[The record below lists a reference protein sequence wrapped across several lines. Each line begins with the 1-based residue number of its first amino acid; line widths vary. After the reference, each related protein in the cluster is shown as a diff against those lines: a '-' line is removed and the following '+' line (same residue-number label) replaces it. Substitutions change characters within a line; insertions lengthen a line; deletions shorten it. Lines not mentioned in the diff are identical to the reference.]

1 MNPRGVLATVAAS
14 PAGSTAGT
22 LAEEGRPTQAGAYAI
37 AVRETWRPAE
47 IAAGAPWGAHREVVR
62 YATLAP
68 SSLNTQPWK
77 FRVRSGELFVH
88 PDFTR
93 RMLLAD
99 PDDERLFMALGCA
112 AENASIAARAFGMNG
127 TVAYHPSGL
136 GGLRVELA
144 AAAHIE
150 PSALFHAIPRR
161 QSGRGLYDGR
171 MPSEREVD
179 LLERS
184 GADLGVHIAV
194 VSTRY
199 QIERIAELA
208 CAAYA
213 VQRADSALLE
223 ERKKWIRFSEREALR
238 RRDGVFA
245 RCEGRQVLPQW
256 LGERLFALSS
266 GRYAYGAR
274 YAQQMRSSGGFAA
287 LFGGRSDPRS
297 WTAVGRACERFL
309 LQATAL
315 NMRAAMVLEPLEVRA
330 MRLELGALLH
340 SRHQLPDALIR
351 FGYGPPGTRSLRR
364 SHEEVTL

>member
-1 MNPRGVLATVAAS
+1 MNPRGVFATVAAS
-14 PAGSTAGT
+14 PTGSTAGT
-22 LAEEGRPTQAGAYAI
+22 LAEEGRPAQAGAYAI

-47 IAAGAPWGAHREVVR
+47 IAAGAPSGAHREIIR

-77 FRVRSGELFVH
+77 FRLRSRELLIH

-93 RMLLAD
+93 RLLLAD
-99 PDDERLFMALGCA
+99 PDDARLFIALGCA
-112 AENASIAARAFGMNG
+112 AENASIAARAFGLNG

-136 GGLRVELA
+136 GGLRVELS

-150 PSALFHAIPRR
+150 PSAVFHAIPRR
-161 QSGRGLYDGR
+161 HSGHGLYDGR

-179 LLERS
+179 LLARS
-184 GADLGVHIAV
+184 AADLGVHIV
-194 VSTRY
+194 LVSTRF

-213 VQRADSALLE
+213 TQRADSALLE

-238 RRDGVFA
+238 RRDGLFA
-245 RCEGRQVLPQW
+245 RCEGRPALPQW
-256 LGERLFALSS
+256 LGEGLFALSS
-266 GRYAYGAR
+266 GRYAHCAR
-274 YAQQMRSSGGFAA
+274 YAQQVRSSGGFAA
-287 LFGGRSDPRS
+287 FFGGRSDPRS
-297 WTAVGRACERFL
+297 WAAVGRACERFL

-315 NMRAAMVLEPLEVRA
+315 NLRAAMVVEPLEVRA
-330 MRLELGALLH
+330 VRLELGALLH
-340 SRHQLPDALIR
+340 SRYQLPDALIR

-364 SHEEVTL
+364 SHEEVTI